1 VATPSAAWVERGR
14 WVRKSRDPIVFSR
27 DADKADGDCI
37 FAAAQRG
44 VDVEGRAGV
53 NPKPAFA
60 EDGLDVCPVHQE
72 RIVSSPTDLSRSTL
86 STMSPL
92 SRQSSS

>member
-1 VATPSAAWVERGR
+1 MGEDEHRAL
-14 WVRKSRDPIVFSR
+14 VFRR

-37 FAAAQRG
+37 FAGAHRDD
-44 VDVEGRAGV
+44 DVEGRAGV
-53 NPKPAFA
+53 NPKLAFA
-60 EDGLDVCPVHQE
+60 EDCLDVCPVRQE

-92 SRQSSS
+92 SRQRSS